1 MTPVPG
7 RGDVLS
13 TEPARL
19 GQAEAARLYDRLA
32 PVYDAW
38 GRLTESRARDRAL
51 ALADV
56 RDGERILE
64 VAAGTGLAFGELVRR
79 NPGGRNLGIDISPGM
94 LARARRRLGRLALAN
109 YDLAL
114 ASAIDLPFGD
124 ETFDLVMNNYMFDLI
139 DEGAWPAIL
148 GEFRRVLAPGGRLV
162 LVNMTRGERFGSGV
176 YEALY
181 RLSPSLMGGCRG
193 VQLEGPLGAAGFRV
207 LRREY
212 VQQCLFPSEV
222 IFAVPQD
229 G

>member
-1 MTPVPG
+1 MTSVPG
-7 RGDVLS
+7 RGNVVS

-79 NPGGRNLGIDISPGM
+79 NPGGRNLGIDISRGM
-94 LARARRRLGRLALAN
+94 LARARRRLGRLGLAN

-124 ETFDLVMNNYMFDLI
+124 GTFDLLMNNYMFDLI
-139 DEGAWPAIL
+139 DEQAWPTIL
-148 GEFRRVLAPGGRLV
+148 AEFRRVLAPGGRLV

-181 RLSPSLMGGCRG
+181 RLSPWLMGGCRG
-193 VQLEGPLGAAGFRV
+193 VRMEGPLGAAGFRV

>member
-1 MTPVPG
+1 MTG
-7 RGDVLS
+7 RGDAFS
-13 TEPARL
+13 PEPAKL
-19 GQAEAARLYDRLA
+19 GQRQAARLYDRLA

-38 GRLTESRARDRAL
+38 AHLTESRARDRAL

-56 RDGERILE
+56 RGGERILE

-79 NPGGRNLGIDISPGM
+79 NPGGRNLGIDISAGM
-94 LARARRRLGRLALAN
+94 LARARLRLGRLGLAN
-109 YDLAL
+109 YGLAL
-114 ASAIDLPFGD
+114 ASAVDLPFPD
-124 ETFDLVMNNYMFDLI
+124 ASFDLVMNNYMFDLI
-139 DEGAWPAIL
+139 DEQAWPGIL

-176 YEALY
+176 YAALY

-193 VQLEGPLGAAGFRV
+193 VRLEAPLERAGFRV

-212 VQQCLFPSEV
+212 LQQSLFPSEV
-222 IFAVPQD
+222 ILAMPQD